1 MMRKYKLSDVAVV
14 NPKDKLEDLAIRVS
28 FVPMQN
34 VSENGDID
42 VSQTRLALEVSKGFT
57 SFVDGDVLMAK
68 ITPCMENG
76 KGAVAT
82 GLCNGRGFG
91 STEFFV
97 IRPDHTKVRSEWI
110 YYYTTQKQ
118 FRLDCE
124 HNMTGSAGQ
133 KRVPKAYLENKK
145 IEIPA
150 LAEQDDVLAKL
161 GHIKRILTLRQQQ
174 LQKLDELVK
183 ARFVEM
189 FGDAVANPM
198 NWPVKK
204 LKDLSVQINSGNT
217 PKGGSE
223 NYVKDGITFF
233 RSQNVWKDR
242 LEMDDIAYID
252 VETHES
258 MKRSSLKH
266 GDILMTKTGRINT
279 ENSSLGRAALYMG
292 EDDMANVN
300 GHVYFIR
307 LKPEVNNKFVLR
319 ILVSPEYRDLIRR
332 VCVGGIDKRQ
342 LNKEHIEDFPI
353 ICPPSDMIDEYVAF
367 ADQVNKSKVA
377 VQRALDETQLLF
389 DSLMQKYFG

>member
-1 MMRKYKLSDVAVV
+1 MEVMMKELCEIITGNTPSKKTEAFWSSEDICFIKPDIIADDGINEIVDSNEYISENARKKARVVGKNSIFITCIGSIGKIGIASDGEYAFNQQINAIIPNDRVQPKYLAYNLLFNKPRLVAVANAPVVPIINKSQFGEFTV
-14 NPKDKLEDLAIRVS
+14 NIETDIDRQCEIVDVLDKLTQIIQQRNKEISALDDLI
-28 FVPMQN
+28 
-34 VSENGDID
+34 
-42 VSQTRLALEVSKGFT
+42 
-57 SFVDGDVLMAK
+57 
-68 ITPCMENG
+68 
-76 KGAVAT
+76 
-82 GLCNGRGFG
+82 
-91 STEFFV
+91 
-97 IRPDHTKVRSEWI
+97 
-110 YYYTTQKQ
+110 
-118 FRLDCE
+118 
-124 HNMTGSAGQ
+124 
-133 KRVPKAYLENKK
+133 
-145 IEIPA
+145 
-150 LAEQDDVLAKL
+150 
-161 GHIKRILTLRQQQ
+161 
-174 LQKLDELVK
+174 K
-183 ARFVEM
+183 ARFIEM
-189 FGDAVANPM
+189 FGDAVVNPM

-204 LKDLSVQINSGNT
+204 LKDMSVQINSGNT

-223 NYVKDGITFF
+223 NYVEDGITFF

-252 VETHES
+252 AKTHES

-353 ICPPSDMIDEYVAF
+353 ICPPSDMVDEYVAF
-367 ADQVNKSKVA
+367 ADQVNKSKVK
-377 VQRALDETQLLF
+377 VQKALNETQKLF
-389 DSLMQKYFG
+389 DSLMQQYFG

>member
-1 MMRKYKLSDVAVV
+1 MEVMMKELGEIITGNTPSKKTEAFWSSEDICFIKPDIIADDGINEIVDSNEYISENARKKARVVGKNSIFITCIGSIGKIGIASDGEYAFNQQINAIIPNDRVQPKYLAYNLLFNKPRLVAVANAPVVPIINKSQFGEFTV
-14 NPKDKLEDLAIRVS
+14 NIETDIDRQCEIVDVLDKLTQIIQQRNKEISALDDLI
-28 FVPMQN
+28 
-34 VSENGDID
+34 
-42 VSQTRLALEVSKGFT
+42 
-57 SFVDGDVLMAK
+57 
-68 ITPCMENG
+68 
-76 KGAVAT
+76 
-82 GLCNGRGFG
+82 
-91 STEFFV
+91 
-97 IRPDHTKVRSEWI
+97 
-110 YYYTTQKQ
+110 
-118 FRLDCE
+118 
-124 HNMTGSAGQ
+124 
-133 KRVPKAYLENKK
+133 
-145 IEIPA
+145 
-150 LAEQDDVLAKL
+150 
-161 GHIKRILTLRQQQ
+161 
-174 LQKLDELVK
+174 K
-183 ARFVEM
+183 ARFIEM
-189 FGDAVANPM
+189 FGDAVVNPM

-204 LKDLSVQINSGNT
+204 LKDMSVQINSGNT

-223 NYVKDGITFF
+223 NYVEDGITFF

-252 VETHES
+252 AKTHES

-353 ICPPSDMIDEYVAF
+353 ICPPSDMVDEYVAF
-367 ADQVNKSKVA
+367 ADQVNKSKVK
-377 VQRALDETQLLF
+377 VQKALDETQKLF
-389 DSLMQKYFG
+389 DSLMQQYFG